1 MLESSYPPEVETDEE
16 MSGTIGHALDRIV
29 RETSRAP
36 VFNKK
41 LIFPRESVRVSEL
54 EEKQKELERAK
65 KELEAA
71 RQKEA
76 DDKIADPTEFK
87 DLDLPLEE
95 EVVDS
100 KARTSVPVSQ
110 NKASP
115 KVQPTVVVPQSKP
128 VAEVKPAVQQEAPK
142 PQVRQQPLPSQNQK
156 PAQVKS
162 VPKQPVAQS
171 PKTTVAPTP
180 APQPASSPN
189 KVLVEPTPTTPV
201 QEPAISIKE
210 APRPE
215 VTPAPTREV
224 VAYRRQAPARRRV
237 VREVKSTSDI
247 VQTKASDED
256 LEIFMKEA
264 EKVESRE
271 IQCRADV
278 QQLLNEIAERTGCSP
293 EDLASQAVAGVAVA
307 IKNAGFQFDLPMKVK
322 SVRR

>member
-29 RETSRAP
+29 SETSRAP

-95 EVVDS
+95 VVE
-100 KARTSVPVSQ
+100 
-110 NKASP
+110 SP
-115 KVQPTVVVPQSKP
+115 KVQPAPAHFPREIPKVQQNLSVTQAKS
-128 VAEVKPAVQQEAPK
+128 AIEVKPQVPQEAKK
-142 PQVRQQPLPSQNQK
+142 PQASSQPQTPPAPQSARTPVQATQQVPP
-156 PAQVKS
+156 PAQSAPAPTTKKVY
-162 VPKQPVAQS
+162 VEKQQ
-171 PKTTVAPTP
+171 PTP
-180 APQPASSPN
+180 AIPKPTSP
-189 KVLVEPTPTTPV
+189 
-201 QEPAISIKE
+201 
-210 APRPE
+210 
-215 VTPAPTREV
+215 VTDAAPAPETKATSREV
-224 VAYRRQAPARRRV
+224 VAYRRPAPARRRV
-237 VREVKSTSDI
+237 IREVKTTSEI
-247 VQTKASDED
+247 VQPKASDED

-264 EKVESRE
+264 ERVENLE
-271 IQCRADV
+271 IQCRADI
-278 QQLLNEIAERTGCSP
+278 QQLLDEIAERTGCSP